1 MVRMIKNHIK
11 TIILLGVLTAILIWV
26 GRLLGGMN
34 GMYIALFLSL
44 AMNIGSYWYSDRLVL
59 RMYNAQPANPQEYK
73 ELHTIVEEVSKEANI
88 PKPRVYVLPI
98 QQANA
103 FATGRN
109 PQHAAVACTKG
120 IMELLSKEELKGVI
134 AHELSHIK
142 NRDTLIATVAATIAG
157 VISWLAYTARFA
169 AMFGGSR
176 DDRGG
181 NGIELLAL
189 AILTPIVAMIVQ
201 LAISRSREYLADET
215 GAKLIKNSKPLASA
229 LAKLHNNASR
239 HPLNFGTKTTSS
251 LFIVNPFSA
260 KGLTGLFSTHPRVEE
275 RIKRLEKIEF

>member
-1 MVRMIKNHIK
+1 MIKNHVK
-11 TIILLGVLTAILIWV
+11 TVILLGVLTAILLWV
-26 GRLLGGMN
+26 GSLLGGVN
-34 GMYIALFLSL
+34 GLYIALFFSL
-44 AMNIGSYWYSDRLVL
+44 AMNIGSYWYSDKLVL

-73 ELHTIVEEVSKEANI
+73 ELHNIVEEVSKEANI

-98 QQANA
+98 KQANA

-120 IMELLSKEELKGVI
+120 IMELSSKEELKGVI
-134 AHELSHIK
+134 AHEVSHIK

-169 AMFGGSR
+169 AFFGGSR
-176 DDRGG
+176 DERGG
-181 NGIELLAL
+181 NGIELLVL

-215 GAKLIKNSKPLASA
+215 GAKLIRNNKPLASA
-229 LAKLHNNASR
+229 LLKLHNNAE
-239 HPLNFGTKTTSS
+239 HCPLNFGTKTTSS

-260 KGLTGLFSTHPRVEE
+260 KGFSRLFSTHPRVEE
-275 RIKRLEKIEF
+275 RVKKLNALRF